1 MRTWIVAS
9 ALASAALAPLSAQEV
24 PPPLTV
30 AQFMERWNEV
40 AKLKEMARVSPEMR
54 RIIEEIGGGLK
65 AYKSQIDADAQA
77 GKPPRACPVKGTKA
91 TVTSAEILADP
102 AGAAR
107 HAVPRGALRDARQAL
122 SVWLR
127 PGMDR
132 IPSGGQSRSS
142 PGGGGGGTGTDPS

>member
-91 TVTSAEILADP
+91 TVTSAEILAELDAIP
-102 AGAAR
+102 PERRAMPFR
-107 HAVPRGALRDARQAL
+107 EALFAMLDKRY
-122 SVWLR
+122 
-127 PGMDR
+127 PCG
-132 IPSGGQSRSS
+132 
-142 PGGGGGGTGTDPS
+142 